1 MPRACL
7 AACPPQETP
16 PSSRFVLLRLGRGL
30 VLDVRRRAAPRV
42 GPVDAPAN
50 GRCTA
55 VVVPPAPEGGAP
67 PAAPEDDREGE
78 DDDPDDHQDH
88 PDDLWIDASAVRV
101 DRPGQ
106 NRPEGD
112 QDQAD
117 DESHRGPNS
126 RRERFKPCPCAW
138 EDSNLRPTAR
148 SEEHTS
154 ELQSR

>member
-1 MPRACL
+1 MSVARKATRLPCSLSA
-7 AACPPQETP
+7 TGN
-16 PSSRFVLLRLGRGL
+16 PSFSRFVLLRLGRGL

-55 VVVPPAPEGGAP
+55 VVVPPAPKGGAP
-67 PAAPEDDREGE
+67 PAAPEDNREGE

-88 PDDLWIDASAVRV
+88 PDDLWIDAPAVRV

-117 DESHRGPNS
+117 NESHRS
-126 RRERFKPCPCAW
+126 RTTHTCEVEPCDHRYSPW
-138 EDSNLRPTAR
+138 
-148 SEEHTS
+148 
-154 ELQSR
+154 